1 MQKYVWRKYIE
12 YEEIE
17 DVNQIKRKIK
27 ENKGKGDIEVRGNNV
42 KIGRGGIREIEF
54 FVKKKKLIEGG
65 RFKEMR
71 GKKNVKMME
80 RIEERGWIKKKERDE
95 MEKEYWFIRDV
106 EKSIK
111 MIEEE
116 KKNIM
121 NEDDEGFE
129 RV

>member
-1 MQKYVWRKYIE
+1 M
-12 YEEIE
+12 
-17 DVNQIKRKIK
+17 
-27 ENKGKGDIEVRGNNV
+27 RGNNV